1 MPRYRNRDY
10 SKRTAE
16 QDDLI
21 LANLKLA
28 RFCARKVS
36 RVVGHEIELAELES
50 EAFLALVIVAGGFK
64 SELGFKFTTYACQSI
79 IRKLWRFMDEWRELT
94 LTHREAIKAELAA
107 KVRKVSLDL
116 PLVSDGKGITLGE
129 SLPDNRHDVLDWM
142 ERVSMR
148 MQIADLMKRARLT
161 AMETEYM
168 RRVYLDGTNPMS
180 IATERGTT
188 VKAVYVSLKTAFNK
202 LTKVAQT
209 I

>member
-1 MPRYRNRDY
+1 MAHRKRDY
-10 SKRTAE
+10 SKRTRE
-16 QDDLI
+16 QDELI

-36 RVVGHEIELAELES
+36 RTIGAEIELAELES

-64 SELGFKFTTYACQSI
+64 PGLGFKFTTYACQSI
-79 IRKLWRFMDEWRELT
+79 IHKLWRFMDEWRELT
-94 LTHREAIKAELAA
+94 LTHREAIKADLTA

-116 PLVSDGKGITLGE
+116 PLATDGKGITLGE

-168 RRVYLDGTNPMS
+168 RRVYLDGTNPIS
-180 IATERGTT
+180 IAAERGTT

-202 LTKVAQT
+202 LTKVAQ
-209 I
+209 II